1 MDMLFFDN
9 LEKLGRIVLTTV
21 MVYVLIVTI
30 TKISGKRSTSQLNN
44 FDWIV
49 TVMIGS
55 LGASTILLKDIPF
68 IEGVASILVLY
79 LLQFLVTKYASISP
93 QFSNLILSEPR
104 IVFYQGQFLPD
115 AMRDERL
122 TRQEIEC
129 AMRDNGINSFD
140 DVEAVVFESDAK
152 LTVIKKPTSNDTAS
166 EDDISASNS
175 EVKVSQ
181 TIKPML

>member
-1 MDMLFFDN
+1 MDMLFFDSID
-9 LEKLGRIVLTTV
+9 KLGRIVLTTV
-21 MVYVLIVTI
+21 MVYVLVVLT

-93 QFSNLILSEPR
+93 QFSNFILSEPR

-115 AMRDERL
+115 AMNAERL

-129 AMRDNGINSFD
+129 AMRSEGMNSFD
-140 DVEAVVFESDAK
+140 DIEAIVFESDAK
-152 LTVIKKPTSNDTAS
+152 LTIIPKPSNNADSQNT
-166 EDDISASNS
+166 ED
-175 EVKVSQ
+175 KVSQ
-181 TIKPML
+181 TIASLM